1 MGNNQ
6 SKKVSN
12 NHFVRRKYKKADRL
26 HNTTDY
32 NMKLKS
38 YAIQGEFGEK
48 KFIKPWRTGTKSQQ
62 QIPPRGQRKGFR
74 GKTQSSK

>member
-6 SKKVSN
+6 SKKISN
-12 NHFVRRKYKKADRL
+12 SLFIEKKYTNNRSLYNINNRL
-26 HNTTDY
+26 RI
-32 NMKLKS
+32 KS
-38 YAIQGEFGEK
+38 GAIQGEFGEK

-74 GKTQSSK
+74 GKTQSLK

>member
-6 SKKVSN
+6 SKKVGN
-12 NHFVRRKYKKADRL
+12 NYFVRRKYKKADRL
-26 HNTTDY
+26 NNTTDY

-48 KFIKPWRTGTKSQQ
+48 KFIKP
-62 QIPPRGQRKGFR
+62 
-74 GKTQSSK
+74 